1 MYRTGGIF
9 SIFCS
14 LCYLSMG
21 IFIILQP
28 VLLQDAKV
36 DLFLNTMAD
45 KPSCFILYYLAI
57 ALSAMF
63 GLGTVKHIT
72 DFFVLEDNELL
83 RWSQK
88 LAYIGYAVLALSY
101 FRVYT
106 VKPYMANFYS
116 AASQTE
122 KDTILTMDPYISFAP
137 NGIVTYG
144 FIGVWLL
151 IICIYALKNKSG
163 LMVTNIIGILLGLI
177 LIAVTYQNVPAAVTG
192 ILNTARGIIS
202 FIWFGLVGIFM
213 LRKKREQ

>member
-9 SIFCS
+9 SIFSS

-28 VLLQDAKV
+28 VLLQDANV

-45 KPSCFILYYLAI
+45 KPVCFVLYYLAI
-57 ALSAMF
+57 ALAAMF
-63 GLGTVKHIT
+63 GIGTVKQIT
-72 DFFVLEDNELL
+72 DFFVLEDCELI

-88 LAYIGYAVLALSY
+88 LAYVGYAVLALSY
-101 FRVYT
+101 FKVYT

-151 IICIYALKNKSG
+151 LICIFALKNKSG
-163 LMVTNIIGILLGLI
+163 LMITNIMGIILGLI
-177 LIAVTYQNVPAAVTG
+177 FLAVTYQDVPAAVTA

-202 FIWFGLVGIFM
+202 FLWFGLVGIFM
-213 LRKKREQ
+213 LRKKRDL